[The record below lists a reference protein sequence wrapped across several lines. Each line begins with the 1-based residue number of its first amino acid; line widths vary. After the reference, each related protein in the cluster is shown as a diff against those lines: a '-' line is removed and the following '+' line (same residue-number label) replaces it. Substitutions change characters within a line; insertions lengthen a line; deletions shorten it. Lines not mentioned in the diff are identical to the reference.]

1 MWILATVHRSTVDM
15 FIDLILYLIEEEDE
29 QDG

>member
-1 MWILATVHRSTVDM
+1 MWFLAAVHGSTDDM
-15 FIDLILYLIEEEDE
+15 YIGFVLYLIEEDE